1 MRNRVAKGQQVGG
14 GKRFGVTLVEIQSVN
29 QRRAFQHDSHTRVA
43 MSVDAAFVGFG
54 VAKPAFQIEIILRQA
69 SHIATGKQ
77 ALFKAQQNFRH
88 LLSHGIRAGLTGAM
102 QFVEAGAAGRAVAL
116 CRIESFGNGT
126 HDCDL
131 PANHG
136 QVVSHAVETAIDAAR
151 QAFQSLFRSAPFF
164 VARQRSTDP
173 RTDCN
178 AATMRRPGGCS
189 GPPWSSFRIP
199 FTAVQ

>member
-29 QRRAFQHDSHTRVA
+29 QRRAFQHDSHTGVA

-54 VAKPAFQIEIILRQA
+54 VAKPAFQIEIILRQT
-69 SHIATGKQ
+69 SRIATGKQ
-77 ALFKAQQNFRH
+77 ALFKAQQDFRH
-88 LLSHGIRAGLTGAM
+88 LLSYGISAGLTDAM
-102 QFVEAGAAGRAVAL
+102 QFVEAGTARLAVAL
-116 CRIESFGNGT
+116 GRIESFGNGT
-126 HDCDL
+126 HDFNML
-131 PANHG
+131 ANHG
-136 QVVSHAVETAIDAAR
+136 QFVSHAVETAIHAAR
-151 QAFQSLFRSAPFF
+151 QTFQRLFRSAPFF

-178 AATMRRPGGCS
+178 ASTMRRPGGCS

-199 FTAVQ
+199 FTTVQ